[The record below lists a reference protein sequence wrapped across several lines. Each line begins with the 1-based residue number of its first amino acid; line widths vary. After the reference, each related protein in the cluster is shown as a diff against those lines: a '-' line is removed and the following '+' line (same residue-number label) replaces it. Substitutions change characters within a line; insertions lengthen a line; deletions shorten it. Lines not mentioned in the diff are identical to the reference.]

1 MTRDSKLESQ
11 TKEDDFKNHLL
22 IQNPELYQMLYGEDS
37 NYIDED
43 EIEHLEP
50 ANEDEF
56 KDLMKELRDFGVIT

>member
-22 IQNPELYQMLYGEDS
+22 IQNPELYQKLYGEDS